1 MEIYAQNYL
10 LMLQRQ
16 SIGNKARL
24 ADAKDCGC
32 FSCLSHFAVA
42 ELEYCD
48 DEGDQ
53 TAVCP
58 HCGIDS
64 VIGEHDDERV
74 SDDLLRAMNE
84 RYFC

>member
-10 LMLQRQ
+10 IMLQRQ

-32 FSCLSHFAVA
+32 FFCLSHFPASAA
-42 ELEYCD
+42 EYWD
-48 DEGDQ
+48 DEGGE

-58 HCGIDS
+58 ECGIDS
-64 VIGEHDDERV
+64 VIGEYDDERV
-74 SDDLLRAMNE
+74 SDDLLRAMKE
-84 RYFC
+84 RFFW

>member
-16 SIGNKARL
+16 SIGNKERL

-32 FSCLSHFAVA
+32 FFCLSHFPPSAVECWA
-42 ELEYCD
+42 
-48 DEGDQ
+48 DEGGE

-58 HCGIDS
+58 ECGIDS

-84 RYFC
+84 RFF

>member
-1 MEIYAQNYL
+1 METYAQNYL
-10 LMLQRQ
+10 KMLHRQ

-32 FSCLSHFAVA
+32 FHCLSHFPASAA
-42 ELEYCD
+42 EYWD
-48 DEGDQ
+48 DEGGE

-58 HCGIDS
+58 ECGVDS
-64 VIGEHDDERV
+64 VIGEYDNKRV

-84 RYFC
+84 RFF